1 MWNNQHVEYRMYSPE
16 KLRLIFGLKVKQ
28 LRQDK
33 GLSAYI
39 LAEQA
44 GLSPSYLNEIEKGKK
59 YPKSEKIFALA
70 KALDSDYD
78 TLVSVKLSKRLEPIG
93 ELLNSNILQE
103 LPLDLFGLEPADLLE
118 LLSEAPTKVS
128 AFVSTLIEISRSHGM
143 NVERF
148 FFSALRSYRQMHDN
162 DFPDIE
168 MAVAQ
173 YRQSL
178 HLTDNEPLT
187 DKALQ
192 GQLEHTFGY
201 SIDSFTEADQPAL
214 ARLRS
219 VLLPGDTLPGNE
231 SVVNTLPGSLSPG
244 NQPILLFNARLE
256 AEQRAFTFGR
266 ELGYR
271 LLNLTNRSLVSSVI
285 EAESFEQVLNNFKAS
300 YFAGALLIPRPAIVA
315 DLRGLFANPV
325 FDPSAWTDLL
335 TRYGVTPEVL
345 LSRIM
350 NVLVTEFGIGQAFF
364 LRFDTADEQSFTL
377 TKELYL
383 SNLRDPHAARHEHY
397 CRRWP
402 SLTILRELRDIQQRG
417 SWFNKPICQAQ
428 RSVFIESKNEYMV
441 ITLAKPSPPKPG
453 VNSSVAL
460 GILVDDRLRNLFPL
474 LSDSTIARREVNDSC
489 ERCRLPDC
497 QERASRPTV
506 WEQHEQQTEMK
517 NTIAHL
523 RARLGEL
530 SVS

>member
-1 MWNNQHVEYRMYSPE
+1 MFAEQLKPDSTMYSSDT
-16 KLRLIFGLKVKQ
+16 LRLIFGLKIKQ

-33 GLSAYI
+33 GVSAYI
-39 LAEQA
+39 VAEQA

-70 KALDSDYD
+70 KVLDTDYD
-78 TLVSVKLSKRLEPIG
+78 TLVSVKLSKRLEPIA

-118 LLSEAPTKVS
+118 LLSEAPAKVS

-168 MAVAQ
+168 TAVAQ
-173 YRQSL
+173 YRQSQ
-178 HLTDNEPLT
+178 HLTDDEPLT
-187 DKALQ
+187 DNALQ
-192 GQLEHTFGY
+192 AQLEDGFGY
-201 SIDSFTEADQPAL
+201 VVDSFTEADQPAL

-219 VLLPGDTLPGNE
+219 VLLPGNASG
-231 SVVNTLPGSLSPG
+231 SVTHD

-271 LLNLTNRSLVSSVI
+271 VLNLNNRSLVSSVI

-300 YFAGALLIPRPAIVA
+300 YFAGTLLVPRHAIVT
-315 DLRGLFANPV
+315 DLRRLFASSV
-325 FDPSAWTDLL
+325 FDPSIWTDLL
-335 TRYGVTPEVL
+335 IRYGVTPEVL

-350 NVLVTEFGIGQAFF
+350 NVLVAEFGIGQAFF

-397 CRRWP
+397 CRRWI
-402 SLTILRELRDIQQRG
+402 SLVILHELRDRQGQG
-417 SWFNKPICQAQ
+417 GWQGKPIVQAQ
-428 RSVFIESKNEYMV
+428 RAVFIESGNEYVV

-453 VNSSVAL
+453 VNSSVSIGL
-460 GILVDDRLRNLFPL
+460 LMDDRLRSVLQWLNDPALV
-474 LSDSTIARREVNDSC
+474 RREVNGSC
-489 ERCRLPDC
+489 ERCRLTDC
-497 QERASRPTV
+497 RERASRPTI
-506 WEQHEQQTEMK
+506 WERHEQQSAMK
-517 NTIAHL
+517 STITQL
-523 RARLGEL
+523 RQQI
-530 SVS
+530 SVPG

>member
-1 MWNNQHVEYRMYSPE
+1 MYSSDT
-16 KLRLIFGLKVKQ
+16 LRLIFGLKIKQ

-33 GLSAYI
+33 GVSAYI
-39 LAEQA
+39 VAEQA

-70 KALDSDYD
+70 KVLDTDYD
-78 TLVSVKLSKRLEPIG
+78 TLVSVKLSKRLEPIA

-118 LLSEAPTKVS
+118 LLSEAPAKVS

-162 DFPDIE
+162 DFPDLE
-168 MAVAQ
+168 TAVAR

-178 HLTDNEPLT
+178 HLTDDEPLT
-187 DKALQ
+187 DSALQ
-192 GQLEHTFGY
+192 TQLENGFGY
-201 SIDSFTEADQPAL
+201 IVDSFTEADQPAL

-219 VLLPGDTLPGNE
+219 VLLPG
-231 SVVNTLPGSLSPG
+231 NTLPATSSKSSDTPD
-244 NQPILLFNARLE
+244 NQPMLLFNARLE

-271 LLNLTNRSLVSSVI
+271 VLNLTNRSLVSSVI

-300 YFAGALLIPRPAIVA
+300 YFAGALLVSRQAIVA
-315 DLRGLFANPV
+315 DLRGLFASPV
-325 FDPSAWTDLL
+325 FNPPAWTDLL
-335 TRYGVTPEVL
+335 TRYGITPEVL

-350 NVLVTEFGIGQAFF
+350 NVLVAEFGIGQAFF
-364 LRFDTADEQSFTL
+364 LRFDTADEQTFTL

-383 SNLRDPHAARHEHY
+383 SNLRDPHSARHEHY
-397 CRRWP
+397 CRRWL
-402 SLTILRELRDIQQRG
+402 SLTILRELRDVQQN
-417 SWFNKPICQAQ
+417 SVVNNPICRAQ
-428 RSVFIESKNEYMV
+428 RSVFIESGNEYLV

-453 VNSSVAL
+453 VNSSVSV
-460 GILVDDRLRNLFPL
+460 GILLDDRLRSLFPVL
-474 LSDSTIARREVNDSC
+474 NDPAIARREVNDSC
-489 ERCRLPDC
+489 ERCRLTDC
-497 QERASRPTV
+497 PERAVQPV
-506 WEQHEQQTEMK
+506 IWEQHQRQTEMK
-517 NTIAHL
+517 NTIAQL
-523 RARLGEL
+523 RTWLAI
-530 SVS
+530 VA